1 MAAMRILAALAIAV
15 LATRA
20 DARSATGYQGGQKV
34 TVKVVEVGGAE
45 VEVRTAK
52 AFKTMARAAHKAGI
66 ELAVRSGFRTHAKQA
81 RLYRQYRRGAGNL
94 AARPGYSQHENG
106 RALDLVITREQTYR
120 WLIAHANEFGFHRT
134 VRGEPWHWEYIG
146 DASKTAV
153 ELGVVSGPDAGHDDY
168 GEYPCTQ
175 DRRLARPASPAE
187 PLEQAPTDDEPASGA
202 EGGPVDLSSTTTA
215 PQAADGRAGSPDPS
229 PGTP

>member
-1 MAAMRILAALAIAV
+1 MAAMRILAALVMAALV
-15 LATRA
+15 NRA

-34 TVKVVEVGGAE
+34 KVKVVEVGGAE

-52 AFKTMARAAHKAGI
+52 AFKIMARAARKAGI

-94 AARPGYSQHENG
+94 AARPGYSQHESG
-106 RALDLVITREQTYR
+106 RALDLVITQEKTYR
-120 WLIAHANEFGFHRT
+120 WLIAHASEFGFHRT
-134 VRGEPWHWEYIG
+134 VRGEPWHWEYLG

-153 ELGVVSGPDAGHDDY
+153 ELGVVNGPGASHDDY

-175 DRRLARPASPAE
+175 DRRFALPVWPAE
-187 PLEQAPTDDEPASGA
+187 QLEQAPTDDEAVPGA
-202 EGGPVDLSSTTTA
+202 EGEPVDLSSTTTA
-215 PQAADGRAGSPDPS
+215 PQDVDGRAGSLDPS
-229 PGTP
+229 PGAP

>member
-1 MAAMRILAALAIAV
+1 MTAMRILAALVISV
-15 LATRA
+15 LVTRA

-34 TVKVVEVGGAE
+34 EVKVVEVGGAE

-52 AFKTMARAAHKAGI
+52 AFKTMARAARKAGI
-66 ELAVRSGFRTHAKQA
+66 ELAVRSGFRAHAKQA

-94 AARPGYSQHENG
+94 AARPGYSQHESG
-106 RALDLVITREQTYR
+106 RALDLVITQERTYR
-120 WLIAHANEFGFHRT
+120 WLTAHASEFGFHRT

-153 ELGVVSGPDAGHDDY
+153 ELGVVNGPHAGHDDY

-175 DRRLARPASPAE
+175 DRRFARLASPAE
-187 PLEQAPTDDEPASGA
+187 PLEQVPTDDEIASGA
-202 EGGPVDLSSTTTA
+202 ESGPVDLRSTTTA

-229 PGTP
+229 PGAP